1 MADGAKEWA
10 RKDPKGETIDDKLKS
25 VCDSTEDGCFLEKLT
40 DSDPDS
46 EQYEWLIERLV
57 PKGEPMIIAG
67 KGASGKSSLA
77 LEFSAQIMEKDPD
90 VGVVYICAEGT
101 YRDTKVKARKMGLTK
116 SNFYFLKRTGGG
128 TSFKLSEK
136 KDLNLVTSALTKA
149 HNAGDKIVFVVI
161 DSIRGM
167 AKGSL
172 NDDAIGEVMHSVNA
186 ELSGRL
192 GITVCYIHH
201 GKKNDKDMASMDAFL
216 GSVTIVN
223 AIRYGLFVRKKTSGL
238 RTVEVAKSNLGNDD
252 IFFKSEMD
260 AIGRIQLTYE
270 GVVGAESEANPTQ
283 LDKAEEIILS
293 YLGQGEDERAYIIY
307 KRGEAQGIS
316 DRTMKTAKKA
326 LGVESYQKKKT
337 WYWRMPSHI
346 LKKHEVAQSAP
357 KQSDL
362 NRHEAA
368 PYVPKQSNLNM

>member
-1 MADGAKEWA
+1 
-10 RKDPKGETIDDKLKS
+10 
-25 VCDSTEDGCFLEKLT
+25 
-40 DSDPDS
+40 
-46 EQYEWLIERLV
+46 
-57 PKGEPMIIAG
+57 
-67 KGASGKSSLA
+67 
-77 LEFSAQIMEKDPD
+77 
-90 VGVVYICAEGT
+90 
-101 YRDTKVKARKMGLTK
+101 
-116 SNFYFLKRTGGG
+116 
-128 TSFKLSEK
+128 
-136 KDLNLVTSALTKA
+136 LTKA